1 MGKKIKI
8 GRSDIISLPQLGIEN
23 IKAKVDTGA
32 YTSSIRC
39 TYVKEVNDGKEI
51 EFKLLTKENYPQ
63 YSDTL
68 FTSSNFKYKKVKNT
82 SGIAEYR
89 YLIKTNIKIGSHSFP
104 CEFTLSERKGLKFP
118 VLLGRKF
125 LNGNFIVDT
134 SKKNILNKKE

>member
-1 MGKKIKI
+1 MSKKQII
-8 GRSDIISLPQLGIEN
+8 GRSDVISFTEFGFDD

-39 TYVKEVNDGKEI
+39 SYVKEINDGKEL
-51 EFKLLTKENYPQ
+51 EFKLLTPKNYPQ
-63 YSDTL
+63 YADIVHK
-68 FTSSNFKYKKVKNT
+68 TSHFKSKKVKNT

-89 YLIKTNIKIGSHSFP
+89 YLIETTIKLGDNEFTAQ
-104 CEFTLSERKGLKFP
+104 FTLSKRKGLKFP

-134 SKKNILNKKE
+134 TKKNIFNIK